1 MDKRKI
7 MKKIL
12 PLTLVLFVLFSVLLS
27 GCGRTEEPSGS
38 SSETSEPV
46 KYEWP
51 TQPVNVMCPA
61 AAGGGT
67 DMMLRVL
74 NEYFTKKTGQP
85 FVITNVS
92 GVSGYEQTYQAVPD
106 GYNFIAGT
114 TTIFVS
120 ELDGTFDYDW
130 DDYEMVLFVEGNYST
145 CIAVRADSPYQTIN
159 DLFDAAKA
167 DPTSITGGITL
178 SGQPYMFAK
187 ALKDAVGIDLY
198 YVDTGNTSERNAALL
213 GGQVDYII
221 TNVMSVQ
228 GYVDSGDFRLIAID
242 GEERFELAPD
252 VPTFKEQGV
261 DFCFVPQPIVWLAPP
276 NTPKDA
282 CEAFNAILAEMYTD
296 PDVRAEFRDKL
307 NNILHEEIPSI
318 EESKVMAQKF
328 KDTLAPYVE

>member
-159 DLFDAAKA
+159 DLL
-167 DPTSITGGITL
+167 TLLRRSYQHYRWNYSIRSTL
-178 SGQPYMFAK
+178 
-187 ALKDAVGIDLY
+187 
-198 YVDTGNTSERNAALL
+198 YVRKGT
-213 GGQVDYII
+213 
-221 TNVMSVQ
+221 
-228 GYVDSGDFRLIAID
+228 
-242 GEERFELAPD
+242 
-252 VPTFKEQGV
+252 
-261 DFCFVPQPIVWLAPP
+261 
-276 NTPKDA
+276 
-282 CEAFNAILAEMYTD
+282 
-296 PDVRAEFRDKL
+296 
-307 NNILHEEIPSI
+307 
-318 EESKVMAQKF
+318 
-328 KDTLAPYVE
+328 